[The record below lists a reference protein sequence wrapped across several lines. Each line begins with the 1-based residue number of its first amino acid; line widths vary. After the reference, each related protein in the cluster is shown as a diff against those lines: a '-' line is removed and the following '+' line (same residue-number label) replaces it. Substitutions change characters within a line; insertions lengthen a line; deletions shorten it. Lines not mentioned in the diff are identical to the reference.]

1 MFQRKTVSVRLHSL
15 FIIEVFC
22 SLIHSLGQRT
32 KFPERST
39 RVWGSVFEKQLS
51 KWPQGRSYCSHKSI
65 LNVFIGRET
74 EQGLWGLLMHRRTV
88 KACVWRE
95 AKRLSQ
101 MFDQRDRRIMRLHIP
116 PPNLMCVAG
125 N

>member
-1 MFQRKTVSVRLHSL
+1 MFQRKTVSVQLHSL

-32 KFPERST
+32 KFPERSA
-39 RVWGSVFEKQLS
+39 RVWGSFFEKQLS

-74 EQGLWGLLMHRRTV
+74 EQGLWGLLIHRRTV
-88 KACVWRE
+88 KSVCLERG
-95 AKRLSQ
+95 KRLSQ
-101 MFDQRDRRIMRLHIP
+101 MFDQRDRCIMRLHIP
-116 PPNLMCVAG
+116 PPNLMCGAG